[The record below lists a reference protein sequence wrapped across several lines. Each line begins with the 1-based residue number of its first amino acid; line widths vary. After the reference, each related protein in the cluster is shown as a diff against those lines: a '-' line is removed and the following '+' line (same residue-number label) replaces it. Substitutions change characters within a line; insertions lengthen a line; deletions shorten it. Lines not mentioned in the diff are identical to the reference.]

1 MILVTLNF
9 VIPRNSTT
17 IEMTKESS
25 IVRHPLKNNF
35 TTQQWYALQDELFN
49 THLSFNFLLV
59 NKRENVVVCCCC
71 GKEVHCFVTQHGFHY
86 LSHFRFFDLT
96 SDDFSIWNEIFLII
110 FLFHLGE
117 VILRQYFMIERQL
130 TDFNKFLVILLRDF
144 T

>member
-1 MILVTLNF
+1 MILFTLNF

-59 NKRENVVVCCCC
+59 NKRENVVVVVVEKKCI
-71 GKEVHCFVTQHGFHY
+71 VSSLSMGFIISVISGF
-86 LSHFRFFDLT
+86 LTWQATIFPFEMKLLKKFFNNNFISPWWSHFET
-96 SDDFSIWNEIFLII
+96 IFYDWTAVNG
-110 FLFHLGE
+110 F
-117 VILRQYFMIERQL
+117 
-130 TDFNKFLVILLRDF
+130 
-144 T
+144 